1 VLLQATTLNV
11 AINASNKA
19 LLTIMMSNNFVE
31 LKGSVFKKFDRSNLF
46 QVSCSD
52 VRERFHL
59 FALLFVVVVQTMK
72 EYGWREDSFWT
83 LAPDC
88 LLVLGAEILVD
99 WLKHAFITRFNEVPA
114 DVYKDYTISLAY
126 DLAQTKQNY
135 AFSDHSDIVS
145 RKMGF
150 IPLPLGVVM
159 LRVVYTSVK
168 STNPGA
174 WAVVLMAYCCLLTF
188 RILGSIVILGKA
200 CDLVDEHQGKQEEK
214 KRPSTEVVP
223 NPHLLT
229 VGSGEVVEA
238 HNSSFD
244 SISPGTNNPNLIKS
258 NSSPNQ
264 NLFQLPTEPAA
275 HRKMSEVTDVI
286 LVKMNS
292 KMKEVEKL
300 NEEEEE
306 EYCEENRAYYADKT
320 KGEMAAGH
328 ESGYFES
335 GDRAEVVRRV
345 GVMQQDLLGED
356 LVNGNISEAVQLA
369 KDNSDQRVF
378 KGDEISHNQCFSSK
392 VSTSRSNGSIES
404 ASESSKDSGDSKAL
418 ETEAGNLRERSSLST
433 SLISSSRENAGIG
446 EEEAE
451 EILRYRSVQRSMSSP
466 DLVLPEGLPNPDWGV
481 ERREGEE

>member
-1 VLLQATTLNV
+1 
-11 AINASNKA
+11 
-19 LLTIMMSNNFVE
+19 MMSNNFVE

-238 HNSSFD
+238 HNNSFD
-244 SISPGTNNPNLIKS
+244 SISPGTKNTNLNKS

-300 NEEEEE
+300 SEEEEEE
-306 EYCEENRAYYADKT
+306 EYCEENRAYYADKAEVE
-320 KGEMAAGH
+320 KAADR
-328 ESGYFES
+328 ESAFFES
-335 GDRAEVVRRV
+335 GGRTEVVRRV
-345 GVMQQDLLGED
+345 GVMQQDFFGED
-356 LVNGNISEAVQLA
+356 LVNGNISEAVQSA
-369 KDNSDQRVF
+369 KDNGDPRVL
-378 KGDEISHNQCFSSK
+378 KGDEISHNQCFPSK
-392 VSTSRSNGSIES
+392 VSTSRSNGSIQS
-404 ASESSKDSGDSKAL
+404 TSESFKDSGDCKDL

-433 SLISSSRENAGIG
+433 SLISSSQETTGIG

-451 EILRYRSVQRSMSSP
+451 AILRYRSVQRSMSSP
-466 DLVLPEGLPNPDWGV
+466 DLVLPEGLPNPDWGE
-481 ERREGEE
+481 ERGEGEE

>member
-1 VLLQATTLNV
+1 
-11 AINASNKA
+11 
-19 LLTIMMSNNFVE
+19 MSF
-31 LKGSVFKKFDRSNLF
+31 L
-46 QVSCSD
+46 
-52 VRERFHL
+52 
-59 FALLFVVVVQTMK
+59 
-72 EYGWREDSFWT
+72 
-83 LAPDC
+83 
-88 LLVLGAEILVD
+88 
-99 WLKHAFITRFNEVPA
+99 RFNEVPA

-174 WAVVLMAYCCLLTF
+174 WAVVFMAYCCLLTF

-229 VGSGEVVEA
+229 VGSGEVVDA
-238 HNSSFD
+238 HNNSGSFD
-244 SISPGTNNPNLIKS
+244 TLSPATKTPNLNKS
-258 NSSPNQ
+258 NSPPNQ
-264 NLFQLPTEPAA
+264 NLFQLPTEPAG

-300 NEEEEE
+300 SEEEE
-306 EYCEENRAYYADKT
+306 EYCEENRAYYADKAEV
-320 KGEMAAGH
+320 EMAGDH
-328 ESGYFES
+328 ESAYFEG
-335 GDRAEVVRRV
+335 GDRSEAVRRV
-345 GVMQQDLLGED
+345 GVMQQDFFGED
-356 LVNGNISEAVQLA
+356 LVNGNISVATGGAGQLA
-369 KDNSDQRVF
+369 KDHSNPGVL
-378 KGDEISHNQCFSSK
+378 KGDETSHNQRLPAK
-392 VSTSRSNGSIES
+392 VSTSISNGSIQS
-404 ASESSKDSGDSKAL
+404 TSESFKDSGKSTTL
-418 ETEAGNLRERSSLST
+418 ETEEENPRERSSASLST
-433 SLISSSRENAGIG
+433 SLISSSQESTGIG

-451 EILRYRSVQRSMSSP
+451 AILRYRSVQVRVAHTCR
-466 DLVLPEGLPNPDWGV
+466 LN
-481 ERREGEE
+481 

>member
-1 VLLQATTLNV
+1 MSLL
-11 AINASNKA
+11 
-19 LLTIMMSNNFVE
+19 
-31 LKGSVFKKFDRSNLF
+31 
-46 QVSCSD
+46 
-52 VRERFHL
+52 
-59 FALLFVVVVQTMK
+59 
-72 EYGWREDSFWT
+72 
-83 LAPDC
+83 
-88 LLVLGAEILVD
+88 
-99 WLKHAFITRFNEVPA
+99 RFNEVPA

-214 KRPSTEVVP
+214 KKPSTEVVP

-238 HNSSFD
+238 QNNSGSFD
-244 SISPGTNNPNLIKS
+244 TLSPGTKTPNLNKS
-258 NSSPNQ
+258 NSPSNQ
-264 NLFQLPTEPAA
+264 SLFQLPTEPAG

-300 NEEEEE
+300 SEEEE
-306 EYCEENRAYYADKT
+306 EYFEENRAYYADKAEA
-320 KGEMAAGH
+320 EMAGDR
-328 ESGYFES
+328 ESAYFEG
-335 GDRAEVVRRV
+335 GDRTEAVRRV
-345 GVMQQDLLGED
+345 GVMQQDFFGED
-356 LVNGNISEAVQLA
+356 LVNGNISAAVGAAGGGAVQLA
-369 KDNSDQRVF
+369 KDISLGVL
-378 KGDEISHNQCFSSK
+378 KGDEISHNQRFPAK
-392 VSTSRSNGSIES
+392 VSTSISNGSIQS
-404 ASESSKDSGDSKAL
+404 TSESLKDLGESKAL
-418 ETEAGNLRERSSLST
+418 ETEEGNPRERSSASLST
-433 SLISSSRENAGIG
+433 SLISSSQESTGIG

-451 EILRYRSVQRSMSSP
+451 AILRYRSVQVR
-466 DLVLPEGLPNPDWGV
+466 VPNTRWTKV
-481 ERREGEE
+481 ILNITAFHVIA